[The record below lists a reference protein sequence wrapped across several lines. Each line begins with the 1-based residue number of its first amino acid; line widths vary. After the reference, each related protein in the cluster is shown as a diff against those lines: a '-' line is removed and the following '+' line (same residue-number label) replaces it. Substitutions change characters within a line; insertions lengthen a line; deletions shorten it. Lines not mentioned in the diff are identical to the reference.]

1 MEHTVLGT
9 VKSSARFQ
17 ILMPDSVRIV
27 SFESEM
33 GLGELGTIGGRQV
46 LNYSLPTCPEAE
58 SWAQCSK
65 NSNTDTVTY
74 SIEVTWIFLIGELAP
89 YALVLVV
96 FFSLSISRFRR
107 KRKERKERKTK
118 RLADTEAKELE
129 VTMEREFG
137 KLEEKLVL
145 VDEQFFD
152 DDESSD
158 GNAP

>member
-1 MEHTVLGT
+1 
-9 VKSSARFQ
+9 
-17 ILMPDSVRIV
+17 
-27 SFESEM
+27 
-33 GLGELGTIGGRQV
+33 
-46 LNYSLPTCPEAE
+46 
-58 SWAQCSK
+58 
-65 NSNTDTVTY
+65 
-74 SIEVTWIFLIGELAP
+74 
-89 YALVLVV
+89 V